1 MAQSQRQKLIK
12 DIELSLGGG
21 IVDIELDADHYNL
34 SIDHAL
40 DRYRQRSSNS
50 TEESYMVLSLT
61 KEVSDYVLPDEVI
74 EVKDIYRTVTGISGT
89 TYGNDVEPFEAAYLN
104 TYLLHSGRAGGLLTF
119 EAYSEHREMLGRMFG
134 SEYMFTWKPSS
145 KTLSIQ
151 RKIKSNDENIILH
164 CYNFRPEA
172 DLLSDTY
179 AGYWCRSWA
188 VAEAKLIIAEARS
201 KFSQI
206 AGPQGGTTLN
216 GEALRTDAQ
225 AAMDKLE
232 QELVTYSDGGDPLHF
247 VIG

>member
-21 IVDIELDADHYNL
+21 IVDVELDADHYNL

-40 DRYRQRSSNS
+40 DRYRQRSANS
-50 TEESYMVLSLT
+50 TEESHMVLSLT

-151 RKIKSNDENIILH
+151 RKINYFKN
-164 CYNFRPEA
+164 
-172 DLLSDTY
+172 LL
-179 AGYWCRSWA
+179 
-188 VAEAKLIIAEARS
+188 K
-201 KFSQI
+201 
-206 AGPQGGTTLN
+206 
-216 GEALRTDAQ
+216 
-225 AAMDKLE
+225 
-232 QELVTYSDGGDPLHF
+232 
-247 VIG
+247 